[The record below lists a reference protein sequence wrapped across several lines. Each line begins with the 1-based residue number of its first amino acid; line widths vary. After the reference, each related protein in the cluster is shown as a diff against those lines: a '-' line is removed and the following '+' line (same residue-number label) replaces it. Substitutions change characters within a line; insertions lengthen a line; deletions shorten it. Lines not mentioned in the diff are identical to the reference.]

1 MVMVQVVITTEWYV
15 INMPLQVK
23 IFLTVPKNISSVQ
36 KMFHAVTAA
45 GDDHA
50 AVPRVRRGQGDL
62 PAAARVPLPAARPH
76 LPLRHVRVQVNI
88 SK

>member
-23 IFLTVPKNISSVQ
+23 IFGLYQKIFRLYVLNKKYLTLLL
-36 KMFHAVTAA
+36 TAA

-50 AVPRVRRGQGDL
+50 AVPRV
-62 PAAARVPLPAARPH
+62 
-76 LPLRHVRVQVNI
+76 
-88 SK
+88 

>member
-23 IFLTVPKNISSVQ
+23 IFGLYQ
-36 KMFHAVTAA
+36 KIFRLYKKIFHAVTAA

-50 AVPRVRRGQGDL
+50 AVPRV
-62 PAAARVPLPAARPH
+62 
-76 LPLRHVRVQVNI
+76 
-88 SK
+88 

>member
-1 MVMVQVVITTEWYV
+1 MSEAGVLCQINQFLSLFFMVMVQVVITTEWYV

-36 KMFHAVTAA
+36 KIFHAVTAA

-50 AVPRVRRGQGDL
+50 AVPRV
-62 PAAARVPLPAARPH
+62 
-76 LPLRHVRVQVNI
+76 
-88 SK
+88 

>member
-23 IFLTVPKNISSVQ
+23 IFGLYQ
-36 KMFHAVTAA
+36 KIFRLYVLNKKYLPLLLTAA

-50 AVPRVRRGQGDL
+50 AVP
-62 PAAARVPLPAARPH
+62 
-76 LPLRHVRVQVNI
+76 
-88 SK
+88 

>member
-1 MVMVQVVITTEWYV
+1 MSEAGVLCQINQFLSLFFMVMVQVVITTEWYV

-36 KMFHAVTAA
+36 KIFHAVTAA

-50 AVPRVRRGQGDL
+50 AIPRV
-62 PAAARVPLPAARPH
+62 
-76 LPLRHVRVQVNI
+76 
-88 SK
+88 